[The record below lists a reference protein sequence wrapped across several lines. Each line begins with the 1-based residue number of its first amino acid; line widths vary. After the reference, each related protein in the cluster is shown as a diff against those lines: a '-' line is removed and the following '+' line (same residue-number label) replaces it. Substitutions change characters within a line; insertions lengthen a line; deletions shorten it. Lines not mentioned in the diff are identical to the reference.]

1 MSQYGVMNDFGK
13 QPTYGVRDAFGVRP
27 DYGVG
32 TGGIGP
38 SALTSTLTSSAS
50 SFTAGGA
57 GVTLTFTARDAASNL
72 IEGYTPV
79 PESGV
84 TP

>member
-1 MSQYGVMNDFGK
+1 VSQYGVMNDFGA

-32 TGGIGP
+32 VGGVGP

-50 SFTAGGA
+50 SFVAGSA
-57 GVTLTFTARDAASNL
+57 GVTLTFTARDVDSNL

-79 PESGV
+79 PQSGV